1 MKQAILEQ
9 VLAELRRDPRFL
21 ACVTAWHHFPA
32 TPGSYL
38 DIPDDLHPAL
48 KQALTRKGVKAL
60 YSHQRQA
67 YDLVRQGQHICVVTP
82 TASGKTMCYN
92 LPVLDAILKHEGIRA
107 LYIFPTKALAQDQ
120 LAEIED
126 TAKQGGFKIRGF
138 TFDGDTPASKR
149 RLARET
155 GQIIITNPDMLHQAI
170 LPHHPRWAKLFASLK
185 YVVVDEMHNYRGVFG
200 SHVANVFRRLRRI
213 CSFYGAN
220 PQFILASATIANPK
234 ELALNLTGEEVTLI
248 DQSGAPTS
256 EKDFIFYDPAGP
268 HADNAMKH
276 GAITAAARITTRFIN
291 KNIQTLIFSRSRMAC
306 ELLVQYLRDGY
317 PDQFEKHKIQG
328 YRGGYLPSERRAI
341 EKGIREGDIVGI
353 AATNAL
359 ELGIDIGGL
368 DAVIMAGYPGTI
380 ASTWQQAGRA
390 GRKQG
395 KSVAI
400 LISGGSPLD
409 RFIVNNPDYFFAQ
422 TPEYALINPDNP
434 YILGQH
440 VKCAA
445 YELPFSH
452 SNGEAPKL
460 GPADV
465 EHILEHLTEQKILH
479 KGPAKW
485 NWSSDS
491 FPAAGI
497 SLRSATNE
505 NFVIID
511 TTHGAEVIG
520 EVDWASAPMLIHDQ
534 AIYMHGGQ
542 QYHVIKLDY
551 HDRKAYVKQVDVDY
565 YTDANLAVGVRIM
578 TVDDSS
584 QWDRLT
590 VNFGEL
596 IVTAL
601 ATIYKKIKLYTNENI
616 GSGEIS
622 IPEMNLHTQGM
633 WFSLSGDLTAGIDPH
648 ALGGVLSG
656 IANVLLNVAPLFL
669 MSDKQDL
676 GVVVEVRSVYDG
688 KPSIY
693 LYDSY
698 PGGVGLAE
706 KAFRM
711 LPEILRACL
720 DLISSC
726 PCTRGCP
733 GCVGPEQQVG
743 EGIKPL
749 AIKLLEAIIQEAHLD
764 QPGNNREA

>member
-1 MKQAILEQ
+1 MKGKHLEQ
-9 VLAELRRDPRFL
+9 VLAGLRQDPRFL

-32 TPGSYL
+32 TSGSYL

-48 KQALTRKGVKAL
+48 KQALAHKGIKSL

-67 YDLVRQGQHICVVTP
+67 YDLIKQGENVCVVTP

-92 LPVLDAILKHEGIRA
+92 LPVLDAILKDESVRV

-126 TAKQGGFKIRGF
+126 TAKQGGFKIKGF
-138 TFDGDTPASKR
+138 TFDGDTPAAKR

-170 LPHHPRWAKLFASLK
+170 LPHHPRWAKLFNCLE
-185 YVVVDEMHNYRGVFG
+185 YVIVDEMHNYRGVFG
-200 SHVANVFRRLRRI
+200 SHVANVLRRLKRI
-213 CSFYGAN
+213 CSFYGAQ
-220 PQFILASATIANPK
+220 PRFVLASATIANPE
-234 ELALNLTGEEVTLI
+234 ELALNLTGERVTVI
-248 DQSGAPTS
+248 DRSGAPTS
-256 EKDFIFYDPAGP
+256 EKDFIFFNPAGP
-268 HADNAMKH
+268 DRD
-276 GAITAAARITTRFIN
+276 GAIRHSAINAAARIASRFV
-291 KNIQTLIFSRSRMAC
+291 KKHIQTLVFARSRMSC
-306 ELLVQYLRDGY
+306 ELLVQYLRDAY
-317 PDQFEKHKIQG
+317 LNEFEKHRIQG
-328 YRGGYLPSERRAI
+328 YRGGYLPSERRKI
-341 EKGIREGDIVGI
+341 EKGIREGEIVGI

-390 GRKQG
+390 GRTQG

-409 RFIVNNPDYFFAQ
+409 QFIVNNPDYFFAQ
-422 TPEYALINPDNP
+422 TPEYALINPGNP

-452 SNGEAPKL
+452 GGEPEKL
-460 GPADV
+460 GRTDV
-465 EHILEHLTEQKILH
+465 GHILEHLAGQKILH
-479 KGPAKW
+479 KGTTKW

-491 FPAAGI
+491 FPAASI

-511 TTHGAEVIG
+511 TTHGTEVIG

-578 TVDDSS
+578 AVDDSS
-584 QWDRLT
+584 HSVNMKT
-590 VNFGEL
+590 NFGEL

-601 ATIYKKIKLYTNENI
+601 ATIYKKIKLYTNENV

-633 WFSLSGDLTAGIDPH
+633 WFSISQDITAGIDPH
-648 ALGGVLSG
+648 SVGGVLSG

-669 MSDKQDL
+669 MSDKSDL
-676 GVVVEVRSVYDG
+676 GVAVEVRSVYDG
-688 KPSIY
+688 RPTIY

-706 KAFRM
+706 KAYRM
-711 LPEILRACL
+711 LPQILRASL

-726 PCTRGCP
+726 PCTGGCP

-743 EGIKPL
+743 EGAKHL
-749 AIKLLEAIIQEAHLD
+749 AVEVLKSITQEVPFE
-764 QPGNNREA
+764 QPGNNRGT

>member
-1 MKQAILEQ
+1 MKGKDLEH
-9 VLAELRRDPRFL
+9 VLAELRQDPRFI

-48 KQALTRKGVKAL
+48 KQSLANKGIEAL

-67 YDLVRQGQHICVVTP
+67 YDLVRQGENICVVTP
-82 TASGKTMCYN
+82 TASGKTICYN
-92 LPVLDAILKHEGIRA
+92 LPVLDAILKDDGVRA

-120 LAEIED
+120 LAEIQD
-126 TAKQGGFKIRGF
+126 TAKQGGFKVKGF

-170 LPHHPRWAKLFASLK
+170 LPHHPRWAKLFNSLK
-185 YVVVDEMHNYRGVFG
+185 YVIVDEMHNYRGVFG
-200 SHVANVFRRLRRI
+200 SHVANVLRRLKRI
-213 CSFYGAN
+213 CAFYGTQ
-220 PQFILASATIANPK
+220 PKFVLASATIANPG
-234 ELALNLTGEEVTLI
+234 ELALNLTGERVTVI
-248 DQSGAPTS
+248 DRSGAPTS
-256 EKDFIFYDPAGP
+256 EKDFIFCNPSGP
-268 HADNAMKH
+268 DGD
-276 GAITAAARITTRFIN
+276 GAVHHSAINAAARIAARFV
-291 KNIQTLIFSRSRMAC
+291 KKSIQTLVFARSRMSC
-306 ELLVQYLRDGY
+306 ELLVQYLRDSY
-317 PDQFEKHKIQG
+317 PNEFEKHRIQG

-341 EKGIREGDIVGI
+341 EKGIREGDILGI

-422 TPEYALINPDNP
+422 SPEYALINPDNP

-445 YELPFSH
+445 YELPFNH
-452 SNGEAPKL
+452 GDAAPQKL
-460 GPADV
+460 GQTGV
-465 EHILEHLTEQKILH
+465 EHILEHLAEQKILH
-479 KGPAKW
+479 KGATKW

-511 TTHGAEVIG
+511 TTHGSDVIG

-565 YTDANLAVGVRIM
+565 YTDANLAVGVRVM
-578 TVDDSS
+578 AVDDLYHS
-584 QWDRLT
+584 T
-590 VNFGEL
+590 NVKVNFGEL

-743 EGIKPL
+743 EGVKPL